1 MKALD
6 GVSSSKKAL
15 RRHMLLAHAEGNEA
29 SKTSAGSFSG
39 HLMQDTQENDPVLIP
54 HKWDVVERLTLLVS

>member
-54 HKWDVVERLTLLVS
+54 HK